1 MTYLMMYIG
10 TQSLKATNFKK
21 RALMKGRCKMS
32 NLAVHLN
39 EDDKNGFKGK
49 DFLTL
54 GELSS
59 DEIHAL
65 LQEAMELKKM
75 AKAGK
80 NIPYLKGKV
89 LGMIFEKSSTR
100 TRVSFEV
107 GMLQLGG
114 EAIFLSSKDIQLGR
128 GETIHDTAKVLSR
141 YVDALMIRTY
151 GHEVV
156 EEFAKYS
163 SVPVIN
169 GLTDLHHPTQ
179 VLADL
184 LTIYE
189 KKGKLSGLKMCYVG
203 DGNNNMCHS
212 LMEGALKVG
221 MNLSIACPKGYEP
234 NKKVFQ
240 KAVSDAKT
248 NGLSLKISDNI
259 AEMMKDADV
268 VVTDVWTSMGQENEV
283 SERMTVFSPYQV
295 NEENCKL
302 AKKDFIFLHCL
313 PAHRGEEVS
322 ASIINGPHSVVFDEA
337 ENRLHAQKAILK
349 LLLL

>member
-1 MTYLMMYIG
+1 
-10 TQSLKATNFKK
+10 
-21 RALMKGRCKMS
+21 MS
-32 NLAVHLN
+32 NLAIPLHSG
-39 EDDKNGFKGK
+39 EIKEFKGK

-54 GELSS
+54 GQFSS
-59 DEIHAL
+59 EEIHAL
-65 LQEAMELKKM
+65 LEEAIELKKM
-75 AKAGK
+75 TKSGT
-80 NIPYLKGKV
+80 NVPSLKGKV

-151 GHEVV
+151 GHEVI
-156 EEFAKYS
+156 EEFARHA

-184 LTIYE
+184 LTILE

-212 LMEGALKVG
+212 LIEGAIKVG
-221 MNLSIACPKGYEP
+221 IHLSIACPKGYDP
-234 NKKVFQ
+234 NEQIYQ
-240 KAVSDAKT
+240 KAMKDAKAS
-248 NGLSLKISDNI
+248 GLLLEKSENLV
-259 AEMMKDADV
+259 EMIKDADV
-268 VVTDVWTSMGQENEV
+268 VVTDVWTSMGNEEETA
-283 SERMTVFSPYQV
+283 ERVKVFTPYQV
-295 NEENCKL
+295 NDEICKL
-302 AKKDFIFLHCL
+302 AKKDFIFMHCL

-322 ASIINGPHSVVFDEA
+322 ASMIDGSHSVVFDEA

-349 LLLL
+349 LLLS